1 MLAFPQLSSGAVS
14 QFPFRK
20 ETRSRTLVNGAA
32 DGSEIKAGDVDF
44 HSRRWE
50 LALHNL
56 SDGEWQ
62 AIEDLHIQTEGRLQ
76 TFLFLEPGNN
86 LLSWSETLADPTWTK
101 DAGITTT
108 DGQADP
114 LGGTR
119 GGKISNSGSVGALSQ
134 GLAIPASYR
143 YSGSLWARTSSPG
156 ASLEVS
162 DGAAQVVSAA
172 FDSTNQWKRYSVGYN
187 LSSGLETVLFRIVV
201 PGGATVDLYGPQL
214 EAQPAPSQY
223 KKTTKQA
230 GVYSNARFAEDVLG
244 DRATGVNRH
253 SGVIR
258 IVWTQ
263 SPI

>member
-1 MLAFPQLSSGAVS
+1 MS

-20 ETRSRTLVNGAA
+20 ETRFRTLVSGAA
-32 DGSEIKAGDVDF
+32 DGSEIRAGDVDF
-44 HSRRWE
+44 HSRQWE
-50 LALHNL
+50 LALHHL
-56 SDGEWQ
+56 SDAEWQ
-62 AIEDLHIQTEGRLQ
+62 AIEDLHVQTEGRLQ
-76 TFLFLEPGNN
+76 TFVFLEPGNN
-86 LLSWSETLADPTWTK
+86 LLSWSETLADPMWTK

-108 DGQADP
+108 DSQADP

-119 GGKISNSGSVGALSQ
+119 GGKISNSGGVGGVSQ
-134 GLAIPASYR
+134 GFAMPASYR
-143 YSGSLWARTSSPG
+143 YAGSVWARTVSAG

-162 DGAAQVVSAA
+162 DGATQVVSAG

-187 LSSGLETVLFRIVV
+187 LFSALETVSFRIVV
-201 PGGATVDLYGPQL
+201 PSGGTVDVYGPQL

-223 KKTTKQA
+223 KKTVQQA
-230 GVYSNARFAEDVLG
+230 GVYSDARFAEDVLG

-253 SGVIR
+253 SGVVR